1 VRTQLRLRI
10 EPPAGA
16 VEIDV
21 PALVKPRELAAAE
34 LVKNGCVRVGRMAA
48 KERALL
54 GAEL

>member
-1 VRTQLRLRI
+1 MRTQLRLRI